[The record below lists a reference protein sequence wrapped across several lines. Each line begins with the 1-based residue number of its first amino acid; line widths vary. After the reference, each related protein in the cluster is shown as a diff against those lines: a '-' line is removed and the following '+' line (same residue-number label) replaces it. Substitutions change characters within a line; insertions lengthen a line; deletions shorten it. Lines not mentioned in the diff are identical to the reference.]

1 MIVAG
6 NILIFAGIG
15 FMLLGI
21 IVLFRLNTFYARIL
35 IVAKIDILGSL
46 TFIIGVAV
54 KQAVKHGFGFFS
66 LKLLLLAFLLLFINP
81 LITHM
86 MAHTAYMSKDKES
99 IMNSEDNA

>member
-1 MIVAG
+1 MTVAG

-21 IVLFRLNTFYARIL
+21 IILFRLNTFYARIL
-35 IVAKIDILGSL
+35 VVAKIDILGSL

-54 KQAVKHGFGFFS
+54 KHGFSFFS

-86 MAHTAYMSKDKES
+86 MAHTAYMSKDKE
-99 IMNSEDNA
+99 IVMNSEDNA